1 MIESAGAIAKPL
13 GEVLFGPI
21 GKFATATLEHTAPSY
36 ESRIIYLILSM
47 TIATSAGIYVL
58 DVGINVA
65 VEKDL

>member
-1 MIESAGAIAKPL
+1 L
-13 GEVLFGPI
+13 RVVLFGPI
-21 GKFATATLEHTAPSY
+21 GKFATATLEYIAPPY
-36 ESRIIYLILSM
+36 ESRIIYLILSL